1 MPNASTQVRTTCAAS
16 ARPLADYRAWLV
28 DLDGTLYR
36 PLGVKLAMAAELAAL
51 GWRDVRVIRAFRRE
65 HERMREA
72 LTGCRANLSVAEGA
86 PSSSAFEQQI
96 QRTALGLAMS
106 EAAVERIVQRWMF
119 ERPGKWLRLFR
130 RRRLIAH
137 IERHR
142 ERGGRTAL
150 VSDYPATCKLA
161 ALRAAKLFEVVI
173 ANGERGAAFALK
185 PDPAAYL
192 AAAERLATPPN
203 DCVVIG
209 DRDDADGQAAR
220 AAGMAFCHVKS
231 MVVVPPR

>member
-1 MPNASTQVRTTCAAS
+1 MPNAPTQERTAS
-16 ARPLADYRAWLV
+16 AAFDRPLADYRAWLV

-51 GWRDVRVIRAFRRE
+51 GWRDIRVIRAFRRE
-65 HERMREA
+65 HERMRET
-72 LTGCRANLSVAEGA
+72 LTNGRANLSAAEVA
-86 PSSSAFEQQI
+86 PSSAFEQQI

-106 EAAVERIVQRWMF
+106 EPAVERTVHRWMF

-130 RRRLIAH
+130 RRGLIAH

-161 ALRAAKLFEVVI
+161 ALRAAELFEVVI

-231 MVVVPPR
+231 MAVVPPR